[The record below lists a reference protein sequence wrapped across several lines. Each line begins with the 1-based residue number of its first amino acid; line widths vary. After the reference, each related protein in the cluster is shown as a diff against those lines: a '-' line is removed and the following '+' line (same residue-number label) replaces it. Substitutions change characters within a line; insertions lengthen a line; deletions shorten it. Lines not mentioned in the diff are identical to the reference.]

1 MFEKNVYFVRK
12 TVANGQ
18 KILDLGSSSP
28 SSFNLN
34 SYCSIYASEL
44 YRNIITSFKDT
55 VSSLNW
61 HSNDLV
67 GESCSNI
74 DSRTIWIPDFHD
86 GPRIDLSTTLVHLGQ
101 IPFLSGFKGANT
113 PYPKALSKIK
123 ISNHLS
129 PFIQSYRSVSV
140 RDLKESL
147 VKSNFDY
154 YKSDAD
160 FKNVDIVICSFISS
174 MCEGFIPLNKTII
187 FNPAHRYI
195 IL

>member
-1 MFEKNVYFVRK
+1 LFDKNVYFVRK

-74 DSRTIWIPDFHD
+74 DSRTIWIPDYHD
-86 GPRIDLSTTLVHLGQ
+86 GPRVDLSSTLAHLGQ
-101 IPFLSGFKGANT
+101 NPILAGSKGSSSV
-113 PYPKALSKIK
+113 YPNALMLSKISSQL
-123 ISNHLS
+123 SNYVKNYIAESNRKLS
-129 PFIQSYRSVSV
+129 ESSV
-140 RDLKESL
+140 RE
-147 VKSNFDY
+147 NFEF
-154 YKSDAD
+154 YKSSSD
-160 FKNVDIVICSFISS
+160 FNNVDSIICSFTAVF
-174 MCEGFIPLNKTII
+174 CEAFIPLNKTII
-187 FNPAHRYI
+187 FNPAHR
-195 IL
+195 

>member
-1 MFEKNVYFVRK
+1 MFDKNVYFVRK

-18 KILDLGSSSP
+18 KILDLGTSSST
-28 SSFNLN
+28 SFNLN
-34 SYCSIYASEL
+34 SYCSIYSSEL
-44 YRNIITSFKDT
+44 YNRIVKSLKET
-55 VSSLNW
+55 VQTLNW

-67 GESCSNI
+67 GESCSNL

-86 GPRIDLSTTLVHLGQ
+86 GPRIDLSSTLAHLGQ
-101 IPFLSGFKGANT
+101 IPILAGFKGANT
-113 PYPKALSKIK
+113 PYPKALSQVK

-129 PFIQSYRSVSV
+129 TFIQSYRSVSV

-154 YKSDAD
+154 YKNDTD

-195 IL
+195 IS

>member
-1 MFEKNVYFVRK
+1 M
-12 TVANGQ
+12 
-18 KILDLGSSSP
+18 
-28 SSFNLN
+28 N
-34 SYCSIYASEL
+34 SYCSIYSSEL
-44 YRNIITSFKDT
+44 YNSIVNSLKVTFQ
-55 VSSLNW
+55 SLNW

-74 DSRTIWIPDFHD
+74 GSHTIWIPDFHD

-101 IPFLSGFKGANT
+101 TVFLAGVKGANT
-113 PYPKALSKIK
+113 PYPKALSEIK

-129 PFIQSYRSVSV
+129 PFIQSYCSVSV

-187 FNPAHRYI
+187 FNPAHRYN
-195 IL
+195 ILIG

>member
-1 MFEKNVYFVRK
+1 LFDKNVYFVRK

-74 DSRTIWIPDFHD
+74 DSRTIWIPDYHD
-86 GPRIDLSTTLVHLGQ
+86 GPRVDLSSTLAHLGQ
-101 IPFLSGFKGANT
+101 IPFLAGFKGGKT
-113 PYPKALSKIK
+113 PFPNSLTDVRISHQ
-123 ISNHLS
+123 ISNFVSNLRLTSIREIKQHEILEN
-129 PFIQSYRSVSV
+129 FEYYRNNKAFKAV
-140 RDLKESL
+140 DL
-147 VKSNFDY
+147 
-154 YKSDAD
+154 
-160 FKNVDIVICSFISS
+160 VICSFPSS
-174 MCEGFIPLNKTII
+174 MCEAFILLNKTIH
-187 FNPAHRYI
+187 FNPAHRLY
-195 IL
+195 L